1 VALLLDTGSLDR
13 ADRAEAVVAAM
24 QEARIRAELTHE
36 PGLDAVHARLELW
49 ELGGGVTLLH
59 RTSSGI
65 RLRRTPRMA
74 RSWADDRMS
83 LTVLGP
89 GRWRF
94 VQRDVDR
101 VVRSDDWETIVV
113 DQSAPY
119 EFERVGDGST
129 YAFTVGHDTLGLS
142 VDTVRAAAGRLQ
154 TSPLWPMVSRHVLDV
169 VRSIEGVPSGPATTM
184 IGTATTELFRALVV
198 TAVRGGG
205 DAGELSPESLLSRTK
220 AYVQLHAGDHD
231 LTPERIARA
240 HNVSVRKL
248 YTAWSGNEESLAS
261 HVIAQRLEL
270 ARRMLSATG
279 SRSRTIAAV
288 ARDCGFVDT
297 PHFSRRFRNAYGLS
311 PREWRQLRGSAG

>member
-1 VALLLDTGSLDR
+1 MALLLDTKTLDPADR
-13 ADRAEAVVAAM
+13 ADAVVAAM
-24 QEARIRAELTHE
+24 QHARIRAELTHD
-36 PGLDAVHARLELW
+36 PDLAAVHARVDLW

-74 RSWADDRMS
+74 RSWADERMS

-94 VQRDVDR
+94 AQRDVDR

-129 YAFTVGHDTLGLS
+129 YAFTVSHDMLGLP
-142 VDTVRAAAGRLQ
+142 VDTVRAAAGRLHA
-154 TSPLWPMVSRHVLDV
+154 SPLWPMVSRHVCDV
-169 VRSIEGVPSGPATTM
+169 VGSVEQLPSGPATTM

-198 TAVRGGG
+198 TAARGGG
-205 DAGELSPESLLSRTK
+205 RDGELSPECLLSRTQ
-220 AYVQLHAGDHD
+220 AYVAQHAGDRD

-248 YTAWSGNEESLAS
+248 YTAWSGNAESLAN

-270 ARRMLSATG
+270 ARGMLSATG

-297 PHFSRRFRNAYGLS
+297 PHFSRRFRNAYGMS
-311 PREWRQLRGSAG
+311 PREWRRLRGSAG